1 MAVLPP
7 ELGLIIKGF
16 APLFSRRVWRHAQ
29 VLLIGAILA
38 PRQRTVAAGLRILGL
53 GQERRFKTYHRVLSR
68 ARWSALAGS
77 GILLRMLVKRFAA
90 DGPVVMGL
98 DDTVERRRGE
108 KISARGIYRDP
119 VRSSKSHFVK
129 VSGLRWLSV
138 MLLVPLPWAKRVWA
152 LPFLTALCP
161 SERYYAQRQRAHRPL
176 TERARQVLRVVQ
188 HWLPEREV
196 GVTTDSSFA
205 ALELLAALPEKMALV
220 TRLRLD
226 AALYE
231 PAPAPH
237 PGQWGRPRKKG
248 RRLPPLAQVVAD
260 PNTCWTGLTVPLWY
274 SQPNRRLELTS
285 GTAVWYHTGKPPVP
299 IRWVLV
305 RDPQGKFDPQ
315 AFLCTRLE
323 TPAPQILT
331 WFVQRWSVEVTFQE
345 VRTHLGVETQRQ
357 WSDLAIART
366 TPTLLALF
374 SMVTLLAHHL
384 SQQQS
389 LPLRTAAWYTK
400 AQPTFSDAL
409 AAVRARV
416 WQSSTFCRSVAK
428 ADRVKIPALLL
439 ERLTEALCYAA

>member
-1 MAVLPP
+1 MAVLPA

-16 APLFSRRVWRHAQ
+16 APLFSRRGWRHAQ
-29 VLLIGAILA
+29 VRLIGAIIA
-38 PRQRTVAAGLRILGL
+38 PRNRTVAAMLPILSQ

-77 GILLRMLVKRFAA
+77 GILLRMLVKHFAA
-90 DGPVVMGL
+90 DGPVVMGR

-119 VRSSKSHFVK
+119 VRSSKSPFVK

-161 SERYYAQRQRAHRPL
+161 SERYDAQRQRAHRPL

-196 GVTTDSSFA
+196 VVTANSSFA

-237 PGQWGRPRKKG
+237 PG
-248 RRLPPLAQVVAD
+248 
-260 PNTCWTGLTVPLWY
+260 
-274 SQPNRRLELTS
+274 
-285 GTAVWYHTGKPPVP
+285 
-299 IRWVLV
+299 
-305 RDPQGKFDPQ
+305 
-315 AFLCTRLE
+315 
-323 TPAPQILT
+323 
-331 WFVQRWSVEVTFQE
+331 
-345 VRTHLGVETQRQ
+345 
-357 WSDLAIART
+357 
-366 TPTLLALF
+366 
-374 SMVTLLAHHL
+374 
-384 SQQQS
+384 
-389 LPLRTAAWYTK
+389 
-400 AQPTFSDAL
+400 
-409 AAVRARV
+409 
-416 WQSSTFCRSVAK
+416 
-428 ADRVKIPALLL
+428 
-439 ERLTEALCYAA
+439 

>member
-1 MAVLPP
+1 MAICAVLACAESWEDIALYGRSKLSWLRQFLPLPHGIPSHDTFRRVFMLIDPDAFETRFSAWVGAIMTPGEHEVVAIDGKALRRSFDRGRGQSPLHLVSAWASEQGLVLGQRRVDDKSNEITAIP
-7 ELGLIIKGF
+7 ELLESLVLENTLVTLDAMGCQKDI
-16 APLFSRRVWRHAQ
+16 AQ
-29 VLLIGAILA
+29 RIVDRQADYLLVLKANHGNDYAAVQSYFEQHCFGRGATPQPVFDA
-38 PRQRTVAAGLRILGL
+38 FDDP
-53 GQERRFKTYHRVLSR
+53 GQFH
-68 ARWSALAGS
+68 ALA
-77 GILLRMLVKRFAA
+77 
-90 DGPVVMGL
+90 
-98 DDTVERRRGE
+98 
-108 KISARGIYRDP
+108 
-119 VRSSKSHFVK
+119 
-129 VSGLRWLSV
+129 
-138 MLLVPLPWAKRVWA
+138 
-152 LPFLTALCP
+152 
-161 SERYYAQRQRAHRPL
+161 
-176 TERARQVLRVVQ
+176 
-188 HWLPEREV
+188 
-196 GVTTDSSFA
+196 
-205 ALELLAALPEKMALV
+205 
-220 TRLRLD
+220 
-226 AALYE
+226 
-231 PAPAPH
+231 
-237 PGQWGRPRKKG
+237 
-248 RRLPPLAQVVAD
+248 LAQVVAD
-260 PNTCWTGLTVPLWY
+260 PNTCWTGLTVPRWY

-305 RDPQGKFDPQ
+305 RDPPGKFDPQ

-331 WFVQRWSVEVTFQE
+331 WFVPRWLVEVTFQE